1 MSSVKG
7 RAPSGW
13 TTSASSEDLSEGASI
28 LKANPLPWLLERD
41 NPSVRYLALTEIM
54 GLPDSHPEAAEA
66 KAAIM
71 ESGTVPEILG
81 RQSKGGY
88 WEGRQDFYERAKYRG
103 TVWQLITLAEL
114 GSDGNDRR
122 VKKACEFVLKIS
134 QDAQSGG
141 FCYRGSL
148 PGGGEYDCV
157 IPCLTGNMVW
167 SLLRFGYSGDP
178 RLERGIN
185 WLTTYRRF
193 DDGEGASPKGWP
205 YTKRE
210 PCWGK
215 HTCLMGVVKSLK
227 ALAEIPEE
235 RRSAGVSQ
243 AIAEGAEYL
252 LRHHLFKR
260 SHDLTQ
266 PARKQWL
273 KFGFPTMW
281 DSDALEVLLLL
292 ARLGYR
298 DRRMREAAELV
309 LAKQD
314 SQGRWLLED
323 TFNGR
328 TLINIERKGRP
339 SKWVTL
345 SAIRALRAYFVQGKP
360 LHHDPA

>member
-1 MSSVKG
+1 
-7 RAPSGW
+7 
-13 TTSASSEDLSEGASI
+13 
-28 LKANPLPWLLERD
+28 
-41 NPSVRYLALTEIM
+41 M
-54 GLPDSHPEAAEA
+54 GFPDCHPEAAEA

-71 ESGTVPEILG
+71 ESGAVPEILG
-81 RQSKGGY
+81 RQSKGSY

-122 VKKACEFVLKIS
+122 VKKACEFILKIS

-148 PGGGEYDCV
+148 PGGGEHDYG

-193 DDGEGASPKGWP
+193 DDGEGA
-205 YTKRE
+205 
-210 PCWGK
+210 
-215 HTCLMGVVKSLK
+215 
-227 ALAEIPEE
+227 
-235 RRSAGVSQ
+235 
-243 AIAEGAEYL
+243 EYL

-273 KFGFPTMW
+273 KFGFPTRW

-328 TLINIERKGRP
+328 TLINIEWKGKP

-345 SAIRALRAYFVQGKP
+345 NAIRALRAYFVQGKP